1 MVCPGGGFRDNGAVR
16 VRFLLG
22 PAGAGKTFRCLTE
35 VRQALWASPEGAPL
49 LLVAPKQMTYQLERQ
64 LLADPLLPGYTRLHI
79 LSFERLAHF
88 IFGQL
93 GRRAPEMLDEEGRL
107 MVLRALLARKRDDL
121 KLFRASA
128 RLTGFAQQLAWCCG
142 SCSATNSRP
151 RACANSPAR
160 CRRFRAWPPSCMT
173 WRRCCRIILTG
184 SRRTTCRIRI
194 RCWQRQRKRCGNS
207 KVQGPTPINRERES
221 KVQSRQPG
229 AGSQESGIRRGEIR
243 NPKSERPKRSP
254 VAVPSDFGLRTS
266 DFFRPSDFGLR
277 ISSLWVDGFAEFSDQ
292 ELDLVAAL
300 LPCCEA
306 ATISFC
312 LDRAPSQKVSWLS
325 SWSVTRKTFEDCRKR
340 FGGVADADIVVEVLE
355 RRPDKGRF
363 ADSPVLCSTSNVVGL
378 SRSLYDPGRT
388 SNLEP

>member
-49 LLVAPKQMTYQLERQ
+49 LLVAPKQTTYQLERQ

-128 RLTGFAQQLAWCCG
+128 RLTGFAQQLSLVLRELQRNQLTPESLRELAGQVQEVEGLAPKLHDLATLLQDYLDWLKAHNLQDTDSLLATAAEAMREFQSPRSNSDKSRAG
-142 SCSATNSRP
+142 VQSPKSA
-151 RACANSPAR
+151 A
-160 CRRFRAWPPSCMT
+160 
-173 WRRCCRIILTG
+173 G
-184 SRRTTCRIRI
+184 SR
-194 RCWQRQRKRCGNS
+194 
-207 KVQGPTPINRERES
+207 
-221 KVQSRQPG
+221 
-229 AGSQESGIRRGEIR
+229 ESGVRNQAGG
-243 NPKSERPKRSP
+243 NPKSEIRKAEGSP

-363 ADSPVLCSTSNVVGL
+363 ADSPVLQHLERCWAEPQPVRPWSNF
-378 SRSLYDPGRT
+378 
-388 SNLEP
+388 EP